1 MASNANLFLLWRTL
15 AFVRSR
21 TNSSCGMVFAEIDKD
36 AELKAHG
43 FFLTVSSIGNTT
55 PRSSR
60 FESILKPAT
69 HD

>member
-36 AELKAHG
+36 AELEAHV
-43 FFLTVSSIGNTT
+43 FFDG
-55 PRSSR
+55 
-60 FESILKPAT
+60 
-69 HD
+69 